1 MRRTTVSL
9 VGFVFSLAF
18 INLNLSAKA
27 DTVKVRCDFYPQGE
41 DKASAS
47 EVCTFSQR
55 QGFVSIQRENGT
67 RYEFSPVGDQ
77 PGNFENESGEAV
89 YRQSGLGERG
99 LIFRMPRESVYIYWD
114 TAPFEADQGGSSS
127 TADTPKTYTT
137 VQNSNEIAI
146 QITEGEFKFSGILKR
161 GETGSFVGS
170 DAQVEVI
177 FNPQNGHVVVNN
189 KVTGTEFYN
198 YYTAPI
204 PSFENPNTMCNPAE
218 EPC

>member
-1 MRRTTVSL
+1 MRKKAVTFLSA
-9 VGFVFSLAF
+9 VGLILMNFGFL
-18 INLNLSAKA
+18 AKA
-27 DTVKVRCDFYPQGE
+27 DTVKVRCDFYPKGE

-114 TAPFEADQGGSSS
+114 TAPFEADKSESNS
-127 TADTPKTYTT
+127 TAYPQQPIQLFKIAMKLPSNTT
-137 VQNSNEIAI
+137 TNIISVQ
-146 QITEGEFKFSGILKR
+146 
-161 GETGSFVGS
+161 
-170 DAQVEVI
+170 
-177 FNPQNGHVVVNN
+177 
-189 KVTGTEFYN
+189 
-198 YYTAPI
+198 
-204 PSFENPNTMCNPAE
+204 
-218 EPC
+218 